1 MTTDRRTAGRSSGPD
16 ESLLAELITV
26 AASAPSA
33 HNTQPWDPRIS
44 AGGIELGV
52 AEGRTLPVGDGTG
65 RDTLLALGAWTE
77 AAAIAA
83 RRAGRELIVDTLPTL
98 GDPELIV
105 SARRRDPVAR
115 LTLGGAP
122 RPTDDPA
129 RLLDADLL
137 AARLTYRGPVRRADG
152 FLTAA
157 ATVLPDWA
165 GLVPITARDLNR
177 MALLGTADTLTRPG
191 AVEELA
197 SWLRLSPR
205 HPQYAV
211 DGLTDRVL
219 RLPRPVAA
227 VAAPFTRPDRPRRA
241 AAWAARRGGD
251 LLRRLL
257 LEVPIE
263 AAGDAADAD
272 HFTLVVRSNEL
283 AIGTG
288 VELTRV
294 LNSPLGLP
302 PEVVFET
309 GRVLL
314 RVWLCAARM
323 GAAFSPHSEVL
334 DSALAQGE
342 LQHRL
347 GLGRRTVPL
356 FVASVGRP
364 AERHP
369 ARSPRRRLA

>member
-1 MTTDRRTAGRSSGPD
+1 MTTFPQPTPGSAQQDAA
-16 ESLLAELITV
+16 LLAKLITV
-26 AASAPSA
+26 AAGAPSA
-33 HNTQPWDPRIS
+33 HNTQPWESRIS
-44 AGGIELGV
+44 DAGIDLGV
-52 AEGRTLPVGDGTG
+52 AAGRTLPVGDATG

-77 AAAIAA
+77 SAVIAA
-83 RRAGRELIVDTLPTL
+83 RHAGRDLTVRTLPAL
-98 GDPELIV
+98 GDPEVIV
-105 SARRRDPVAR
+105 AARRRDPVVR
-115 LTLGGAP
+115 LTLGGPSRA
-122 RPTDDPA
+122 DDGL
-129 RLLDADLL
+129 RRTLD
-137 AARLTYRGPVRRADG
+137 ARLTYRGRVRRADG
-152 FLTAA
+152 FLAA
-157 ATVLPDWA
+157 AAAAVPDWI

-177 MALLGTADTLTRPG
+177 MSVLGTADTMTRPG

-197 SWLRLSPR
+197 GWLRLTPQHPR
-205 HPQYAV
+205 YAV
-211 DGLTDRVL
+211 DGLNDRVL
-219 RLPRPVAA
+219 QLPRPLAA
-227 VAAPFTRPDRPRRA
+227 LAARCTRPDRVGGG
-241 AAWAARRGGD
+241 AAWATRRGAD

-283 AIGTG
+283 NLGTG

-356 FVASVGRP
+356 FVTSVGRP
-364 AERHP
+364 MEPHP
-369 ARSPRRRLA
+369 PRSPRRPIH